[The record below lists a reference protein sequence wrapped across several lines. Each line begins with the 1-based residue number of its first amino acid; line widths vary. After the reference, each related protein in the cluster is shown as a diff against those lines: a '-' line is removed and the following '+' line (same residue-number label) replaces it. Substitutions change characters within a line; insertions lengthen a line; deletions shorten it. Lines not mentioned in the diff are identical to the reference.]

1 MTTQELEAVK
11 KEISEVSAFV
21 KERVQPLRE
30 ERDRLEKTI
39 TDLTATERDIR
50 RRALLS
56 DGSGQRRR
64 VESGLYA
71 GSDVL
76 DLAIAR
82 SLYASA
88 RITGK
93 SAGLDE
99 CLAGLAETKPDLE
112 ADDWRIAVIFRP
124 GAQLLGAGGHRS
136 GEPLAGLEDREAI
149 GLRRDWME
157 HRLDARA
164 DGVRS
169 LLDQGVVEV

>member
-99 CLAGLAETKPDLE
+99 WERHLKAAMGLGGRRHRRRAGRNGRGQPALAGCQP
-112 ADDWRIAVIFRP
+112 
-124 GAQLLGAGGHRS
+124 
-136 GEPLAGLEDREAI
+136 
-149 GLRRDWME
+149 
-157 HRLDARA
+157 
-164 DGVRS
+164 
-169 LLDQGVVEV
+169 